1 MKMKHKFKIG
11 NRIKYRGDIY
21 RIIGINDWGYDVHVI
36 EYTNPEDVKTG
47 IGFCVENDME
57 PYEDGLTNYE
67 LELKRIIL
75 DAESNP
81 NWEKDLKMNADKL
94 RLLSMKLF

>member
-1 MKMKHKFKIG
+1 MAINNTLYENELKFIG
-11 NRIKYRGDIY
+11 NK
-21 RIIGINDWGYDVHVI
+21 NDEIFTKHI
-36 EYTNPEDVKTG
+36 
-47 IGFCVENDME
+47 
-57 PYEDGLTNYE
+57 GLTNYE